1 MIYSAILFN
10 HDARL
15 PLSILLKSS
24 SDLQP
29 ILFFFIAIIL
39 YLRWLRHNPRGNL
52 LYRLPFFS
60 PYRSKI
66 DAAPFFNSERKLQEL
81 RDQHEPALLQHIP
94 YYVQLK
100 PELQRKFLLR
110 IPYFLRE
117 KNFRSTDEMEVT
129 DEMKTLIAGSAIQLT
144 LGLEN
149 FIFASFH
156 TIIITPH
163 KYLSPI
169 THKYHIGEARP
180 GGVIMISWE
189 DFLKG
194 YQLGHDTY
202 NVGLHELAHALE
214 LDTHAGNLYDD
225 AFGAHYDRWEK
236 VSYQEYQNMQD
247 DSDHFLRDYAG
258 TNLREFFAV
267 CVEHFFEA
275 SNEFRSAMPE
285 LYEELAYLLNQDP
298 AEGIVGS

>member
-1 MIYSAILFN
+1 M
-10 HDARL
+10 
-15 PLSILLKSS
+15 
-24 SDLQP
+24 
-29 ILFFFIAIIL
+29 
-39 YLRWLRHNPRGNL
+39 
-52 LYRLPFFS
+52 
-60 PYRSKI
+60 
-66 DAAPFFNSERKLQEL
+66 
-81 RDQHEPALLQHIP
+81 QHIP
-94 YYVQLK
+94 YYGQLK
-100 PELQRKFLLR
+100 PELKEKFLQR

-180 GGVIMISWE
+180 GGVIIISWE
-189 DFLKG
+189 DFLNG

-214 LDTHAGNLYDD
+214 LDTQAGNLYDD
-225 AFGAHYDRWEK
+225 AFGAHYDHWEK

-247 DSDHFLRDYAG
+247 NSEHFLRDYAG

-275 SNEFRSAMPE
+275 SKEFRAALPE
-285 LYEELAYLLNQDP
+285 LYDQLAHLLNQDP
-298 AEGIVGS
+298 AEGLIGK